1 MALQALAPYQ
11 ERTEVKEAIDRAV
24 SCLKEEMRDDFGYR
38 TSEST
43 AQVLLALSC
52 LGIDLT
58 SAEVGFGT
66 PNFNMITNLM
76 KYRQND
82 GGFSHLSNL
91 TKSQEMSTVQVL
103 QALDAYKKRNKHLL
117 ADKW

>member
-1 MALQALAPYQ
+1 
-11 ERTEVKEAIDRAV
+11 
-24 SCLKEEMRDDFGYR
+24 MRDDFGYG

-52 LGIDLT
+52 LGIDPT

-82 GGFSHLSNL
+82 G
-91 TKSQEMSTVQVL
+91 
-103 QALDAYKKRNKHLL
+103 
-117 ADKW
+117 